1 MNAVLDAALRRW
13 QLGGA
18 TAPGCSM
25 LERFAQRDGTP
36 LYVYSRPL
44 IASRVAALR
53 AELPDGLALLYAV
66 KANPDPAV
74 VGCVMPI
81 VDGCDVTSAAEI
93 AVALQAGAAGQALS
107 VAGPG
112 KSDAELAAAVAA
124 NALVVVESPNEARRL
139 AAFAAGGVRPRVA
152 LRINPPFSLAADSR
166 MGGGPRRFGVDSEQ
180 VPQVLA
186 EIGRLPLAFE
196 GFHVFAGSGCLD
208 ARAIGDA
215 QQATLGLACELAPFA
230 PAPVRVL
237 NLGGGFGVPCFAGDS
252 PLALAALGANLRAL
266 AADAVRRL
274 PGVRLALELGRYL
287 VAEAGLY
294 LTRVVDRKESR
305 GRTFLIVDGGANHH
319 WHATGALEGRR
330 HLHFPLAVVGGD
342 GRPVERV
349 TLCGPLCAPHDTWAE
364 DVVLPVAIPGDLV
377 AVFQSGAYGASA
389 SPQAFLGKPPP
400 AERLVEWPAR
410 HSADACIATPLN
422 RQQETEHA

>member
-1 MNAVLDAALRRW
+1 MNAVLDAARRRW

-66 KANPDPAV
+66 KANPEPAV
-74 VGCVMPI
+74 VGCV
-81 VDGCDVTSAAEI
+81 
-93 AVALQAGAAGQALS
+93 
-107 VAGPG
+107 
-112 KSDAELAAAVAA
+112 
-124 NALVVVESPNEARRL
+124 
-139 AAFAAGGVRPRVA
+139 
-152 LRINPPFSLAADSR
+152 
-166 MGGGPRRFGVDSEQ
+166 
-180 VPQVLA
+180 VP
-186 EIGRLPLAFE
+186 AFE

-287 VAEAGLY
+287 VAEAGVY

-330 HLHFPLAVVGGD
+330 HLHFPLAVVGAE

-364 DVVLPVAIPGDLV
+364 DIVLPVAIPGDLV

-410 HSADACIATPLN
+410 QPADARIATSPN